1 MPRPTEAPLPVLFT
15 GFAVKGDVQALIEDP
30 RLDQTALCRSIEF
43 VDTMEHSGIATSG
56 TTALQTPDD
65 EFSG

>member
-1 MPRPTEAPLPVLFT
+1 MDANGGAASGLLHRFRCER
-15 GFAVKGDVQALIEDP
+15 DVQALIEDP
-30 RLDQTALCRSIEF
+30 RLDQTALCRSMAF